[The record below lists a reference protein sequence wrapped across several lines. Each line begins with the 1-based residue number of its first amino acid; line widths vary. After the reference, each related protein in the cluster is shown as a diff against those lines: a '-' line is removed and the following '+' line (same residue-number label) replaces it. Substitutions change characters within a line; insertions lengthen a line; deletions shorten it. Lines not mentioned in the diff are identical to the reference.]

1 MMKETSAKGKRK
13 LFLLKIDLPALLAV
27 ILFAGMIFLYLI
39 PGFEKVMMDRKRN
52 LIHEMT
58 ASAYSLLEH
67 YHSLEKGGS
76 LEGPE
81 AREQARAAI
90 NSIRYGDDL
99 KDYFWIT
106 DRQPVMIAHPYRP
119 DLNGQDLTDFHDSGG
134 KAIFVEFVKAVD
146 DNGDSYVDYMWQWN
160 DDSTRIVP
168 KLSYVRL
175 FEPWGWVIG
184 TGIYI
189 EDVKTEIRSMEI
201 RALAISGV
209 FGLVI
214 FSLLFAISRQSHKIE
229 QKKSR
234 AEEELHR
241 SRELYRTLAEAAS
254 EGVII
259 WSDQGLQANKTLL
272 SWIGFTGEEILN
284 RPISEIISSQVIT
297 DTDSPG
303 KLYDELTSRQY
314 VECMLKTST
323 GKQVSCHAD
332 LSRITFGDRQAVL
345 IVVRPS
351 HSLSSASG
359 LQLPAS
365 LLDSTA
371 TGFFRINSGKKP
383 KFIQATAPAL
393 NIIGYSDLK
402 ELHQQNP
409 DALFADPHQYEQIRQ
424 ALGNGRNITN
434 KEVLL
439 RRKNGTGVWTLVN
452 IIITDNGTDEKWYDG
467 SIEYLSA
474 SSSGSGIP
482 FSGNDAFGASYITG
496 APVSAIMKPP
506 LTCPENTS
514 LTRAISL
521 MKEAKSRIIIVLNS
535 SGDAMGV
542 ADAGSIG
549 SAIAEGVAST
559 SEIFRFMQA
568 PPLFIREDAKVAAAM
583 EKIRNSITGCLLVV
597 TADGKLTGMITNEE
611 LAYASS
617 IAPGL
622 IMNDIAG
629 AGSAIS
635 LKKIYHDSHKATLAM
650 VPGHTDP
657 HTLLLHI
664 SSIADAICA
673 KVIDLCIEAEGKP
686 PCRFAF
692 IQTGSAGRS
701 EQSFLTDQDNAIIF
715 ENLEG
720 ERLKKAY
727 EYFLSLGKR
736 INDMLDTVG
745 FHLCKGNN
753 MASNPK
759 WCQPIDRWK
768 NYFSD
773 WIRMPGPSEILDVS
787 IFFDFR
793 FCYGDAAL
801 SHELREYVK
810 SSLQTSDIFF
820 YHMSMAL
827 KQFNPSPS
835 VLTEE
840 TTDIKRLLMPLTGV
854 IRLYALNH
862 GLEGLSTIDRILE
875 LHAGK
880 HISPELLRDALRAWK
895 DLAYI
900 RLSHQALC
908 INNGREPDNRVDFR
922 VRYADMQFLAAR
934 AIDDINNLVL
944 MAGNDFHSVTI

>member
-1 MMKETSAKGKRK
+1 
-13 LFLLKIDLPALLAV
+13 
-27 ILFAGMIFLYLI
+27 
-39 PGFEKVMMDRKRN
+39 
-52 LIHEMT
+52 
-58 ASAYSLLEH
+58 
-67 YHSLEKGGS
+67 S

-549 SAIAEGVAST
+549 SAIAEGAAST